1 MIKKI
6 YDTFIFKYPFL
17 VLVLVSLFIA
27 MLGHYSTK
35 MQIDASAQTLLLEDD
50 EDLKFFREV
59 YQRYDSSNFLIVTF
73 SPKNALLLS
82 DKSLETIKNISSEF
96 EKVENISSVVSI
108 LTVPL
113 LQSPVRPISDLIA
126 GVNNMQSKEF
136 DKELVENEFL
146 TSPLYK
152 NALVSADFKTTAIL
166 LNIKE
171 NIEYFEFLDKR
182 KYFLEKQKDG
192 TISKEEEKELKNI
205 TLAFKKFRDKLRED
219 DTKNIEKIRDIIKN
233 YNSEANIFLG
243 GVNMIATD
251 VVGFVKNDLLIY
263 GLSLIIIFIFIL
275 WYIFKRA
282 RWVFIPLLI
291 CFISIISSCGVLG
304 FFDWEVTVISSNF
317 IALQLIITMSIVIH
331 LIERY
336 RELFFKYK
344 RANQYK
350 LVINTVLSK
359 LMPCSLAIITTV
371 VGFASLVLSNIE
383 PVINL
388 GLMMSLGI
396 IISLIISF
404 ILFPI
409 ILMLIGKKNEFD
421 KSNRKFS
428 FINKCSKIVE
438 NNGKAI
444 IVISAI
450 TVIFSLIGASKLFV
464 ENSFINYFK
473 KSTEIY
479 KGMIAID
486 ENLGGTTPLDVI
498 IKFKDDE
505 IKEDVTNT
513 DSNDFDDFES
523 EFVLNKDDKQYW
535 FTQDKM
541 QTIMNVHNYLE
552 SIHEIGKVQSL
563 ATLLKVGKILNNNQ
577 DLDGIT
583 LALIYNQLPNEYKQ
597 LLLAPYIN
605 IDANEARVTMR
616 VIDSNPHLR
625 RDDLLKKI
633 NSDLKNIITNEDTTY
648 RLTNLMVLYNNML
661 QSLFQS
667 QASTFGASL
676 FVLSL
681 MFFLIFRIS
690 KVVFIAI
697 VSNIIPISLVFGIMG
712 WLGIPLDIMTITIAA
727 IALGI
732 AVDDTIHFIH
742 RFEVEYKFD
751 HNYMNAIK
759 RAHEGIGH
767 AMYYTTIIIVIGFS
781 ILMLSNLIPTIY
793 FGLLTGV
800 VMISVLI
807 ADLLLLPKML
817 LMLKPYDK
825 KEKNNEFSNLLR
837 FFTWK

>member
-1 MIKKI
+1 MAS
-6 YDTFIFKYPFL
+6 FICT
-17 VLVLVSLFIA
+17 
-27 MLGHYSTK
+27 LGYYSTK
-35 MQIDASAQTLLLEDD
+35 VQIDASAETLLLEDD

-59 YQRYDSSNFLIVTF
+59 YKKYENSNFLIVTF
-73 SPKNALLLS
+73 SPKEYLLS
-82 DKSLETIKNISSEF
+82 EKSLEAIKNISDDFS
-96 EKVENISSVVSI
+96 KVENITKVDSI

-113 LQSPVRPISDLIA
+113 LQSPIRPISDLVA
-126 GVNNMQSKEF
+126 GVDNMQTGDF
-136 DKELVENEFL
+136 DKELVRNEFL

-152 NALVSADFKTTAIL
+152 NALVSDDFKTTAII
-166 LNIKE
+166 LNLKE
-171 NIEYFEFLDKR
+171 STEYFDFLDKR
-182 KYFLEKQKDG
+182 NTLLEKQKDG
-192 TISKEEEKELKNI
+192 SITKNEEKELEKTI
-205 TLAFKKFRDKLRED
+205 IEFKKYRDILRYSD
-219 DTKNIEKIRDIIKN
+219 KKNIEEIREIIKN
-233 YNSEANIFLG
+233 YEAEANIFLG
-243 GVNMIATD
+243 GVNMIASD
-251 VVGFVKNDLLIY
+251 AIGFVKNDLLIY

-275 WYIFKRA
+275 WYIFRRI
-282 RWVFIPLLI
+282 RWVFIPILI
-291 CFISIISSCGVLG
+291 CFISIISTGGVLG

-317 IALQLIITMSIVIH
+317 VALQLIITMSIVIH

-344 RANQYK
+344 KANQYK
-350 LVINTVLSK
+350 LVINTILSK
-359 LMPCSLAIITTV
+359 LMPCFLAIITTV
-371 VGFASLVLSNIE
+371 VGFGSLVLSNIE

-409 ILMLIGKKNEFD
+409 ILILIGKKDEFD
-421 KSNRKFS
+421 KSDRKFS

-438 NNGKAI
+438 NNGRTI
-444 IVISAI
+444 IVVSVI
-450 TVIFSLIGASKLFV
+450 TVIFSVFGASKLFV

-479 KGMIAID
+479 QGMIVID

-505 IKEDVTNT
+505 IKQIEITTEND
-513 DSNDFDDFES
+513 DFDDFEN
-523 EFVLNKDDKQYW
+523 EFVLSKDDKQYW

-541 QTIMNVHNYLE
+541 QIIMAIHDYLE
-552 SIHEIGKVQSL
+552 TIPEIGKVQSL
-563 ATLLKVGKILNNNQ
+563 ATLLKIGKTLNNNQ

-583 LALIYNQLPNEYKQ
+583 LALIYNQLPEEYKQ
-597 LLLAPYIN
+597 LILSPYVN
-605 IDANEARVTMR
+605 IDANEARITMR
-616 VIDSNPHLR
+616 VIDSNPNLR

-633 NSDLKNIITNEDTTY
+633 DHDLQEIITNKDTTY
-648 RLTNLMVLYNNML
+648 RLSNLMVLYNNML
-661 QSLFQS
+661 QSLFES

-676 FVLSL
+676 LVLSI
-681 MFFLIFRIS
+681 MFFLIFRSS

-697 VSNIIPISLVFGIMG
+697 VSNLIPISLVFGIMG

-767 AMYYTTIIIVIGFS
+767 AMYYTTIVIVIGFS

-817 LMLKPYDK
+817 LMLKPYTK
-825 KEKNNEFSNLLR
+825 KEK
-837 FFTWK
+837 K